1 MKKATLRNIVQ
12 FLVKTLTVSKFIGA
26 ENIPEKGGVILAI
39 NHMSHL
45 DTALMMVNP
54 IRPDIT
60 ALVTTKYKEKFFVA
74 WFTNTAEGIWINR
87 DIADFTAIRTASK
100 ALSKGL
106 ALGIA
111 PEGTRSND
119 GQLQTGKPG
128 TLMLAVKT
136 GAPIVPV
143 GITGTETA
151 FHELARFRRPR
162 LTARFGKPF
171 IIPPFEPG
179 SRSQDLK
186 KWTHELMLRI
196 AALLPAA
203 YQGVYR
209 DELAE

>member
-1 MKKATLRNIVQ
+1 MKKITLQGIVR
-12 FLVKTLTVSKFIGA
+12 FLVKTLTVSKFIGT
-26 ENIPEKGGVILAI
+26 ENIPKEGGVILAI

-45 DTALMMVNP
+45 DTPLMMVNP
-54 IRPDIT
+54 VRPDIT
-60 ALVTTKYKEKFFVA
+60 ALVTTKYKEKPFVA
-74 WFTNTAEGIWINR
+74 WFTDTAEGIWINR

-100 ALSKGL
+100 ALSEGL

-111 PEGTRSND
+111 PEGSRSKN

-151 FHELARFRRPR
+151 LNELAHFRRPR
-162 LTARFGKPF
+162 LTVRFGEPF
-171 IIPPFEPG
+171 IIPQFERG

-196 AALLPAA
+196 AALLPKS
-203 YQGVYR
+203 YRGVYR
-209 DELAE
+209 GQVVE

>member
-12 FLVKTLTVSKFIGA
+12 FLVKTLTVSKFIGT

-45 DTALMMVNP
+45 DTPLMMVNP

-87 DIADFTAIRTASK
+87 DVADFTAIRTASK
-100 ALSKGL
+100 ALSEGL

-111 PEGTRSND
+111 PEGTRSNN

-151 FHELARFRRPR
+151 LHELAHFRRPR
-162 LTARFGKPF
+162 LTVRFGKPF
-171 IIPPFEPG
+171 IIPPFERG

-196 AALLPAA
+196 AALLPAS
-203 YQGVYR
+203 YRGVYH
-209 DELAE
+209 DEVAE

>member
-1 MKKATLRNIVQ
+1 MKKDTIQNIVR

-26 ENIPEKGGVILAI
+26 ENVPKEGGVILAI

-45 DTALMMVNP
+45 DAPLMMVNP
-54 IRPDIT
+54 ARPDIT
-60 ALVTTKYKEKFFVA
+60 ALVTTKYKGKSFVA
-74 WFTNTAEGIWINR
+74 WLTNTAEGIWINR

-100 ALSKGL
+100 ALSEGL

-111 PEGTRSND
+111 PEGTRSKN

-151 FHELARFRRPR
+151 LTELAHFRRPR
-162 LTARFGKPF
+162 LTVRFGEPF
-171 IIPPFEPG
+171 IIPPFERG

-196 AALLPAA
+196 AALLPKS
-203 YQGVYR
+203 YRGVYR
-209 DELAE
+209 GQVVE